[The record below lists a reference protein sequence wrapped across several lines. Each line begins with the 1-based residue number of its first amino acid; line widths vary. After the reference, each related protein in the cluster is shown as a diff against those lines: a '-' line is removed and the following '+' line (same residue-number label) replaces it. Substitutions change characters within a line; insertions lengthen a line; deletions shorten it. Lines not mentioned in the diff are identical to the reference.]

1 MKNNTTGSGI
11 KVNVVT
17 KEIIITKAFEKAASQ
32 IGSKEYEEI
41 VKTVQ
46 DFPEFVVKYKE
57 IKKKANK
64 TSYKGLT
71 INEMKRFVST
81 RSTEEQEVFNKVL
94 ELANGQ
100 RGKYAIVKK
109 WFLDN
114 YKEVYV
120 SELDTISVK
129 GSKDISSLIDVSV
142 KGKDVTAA
150 W

>member
-1 MKNNTTGSGI
+1 MKNNTAKNGI

-17 KEIIITKAFEKAASQ
+17 KEIIITKAFEKAANL
-32 IGSKEYEEI
+32 IGSKEYEEM
-41 VKTVQ
+41 VKTMQ

-71 INEMKRFVST
+71 IDEMKRFVST
-81 RSTEEQEVFNKVL
+81 RSTAEQEMFDKVL

-120 SELDTISVK
+120 SELDTISVRK
-129 GSKDISSLIDVSV
+129 SKDTSSLVDVSV
-142 KGKDVTAA
+142 KNNDVTAA
-150 W
+150 

>member
-1 MKNNTTGSGI
+1 MKNNTTNNGI

-32 IGSKEYEEI
+32 IGSKEYEEM
-41 VKTVQ
+41 VKTLQ

-71 INEMKRFVST
+71 IDEMKRFVST
-81 RSTEEQEVFNKVL
+81 RSIAEQEMFDKVL

-120 SELDTISVK
+120 SELDTISVRK
-129 GSKDISSLIDVSV
+129 SKDTSSLVDVSV
-142 KGKDVTAA
+142 KNNDVTAA
-150 W
+150 

>member
-1 MKNNTTGSGI
+1 MKNNTTSKGI

-32 IGSKEYEEI
+32 IGSKEYEEM
-41 VKTVQ
+41 VKTLQ

-64 TSYKGLT
+64 NSYKGLT
-71 INEMKRFVST
+71 IDEMKRFVST
-81 RSTEEQEVFNKVL
+81 RSTAEQETFDKVL
-94 ELANGQ
+94 KIASGQ

-114 YKEVYV
+114 YKEIYV

-129 GSKDISSLIDVSV
+129 ESKDASFLADVSV
-142 KGKDVTAA
+142 KNNNAA
-150 W
+150 VA

>member
-1 MKNNTTGSGI
+1 MKNNTASNGI

-32 IGSKEYEEI
+32 IGSKEYEEM
-41 VKTVQ
+41 VKTLQ

-71 INEMKRFVST
+71 IDEMKRFVST
-81 RSTEEQEVFNKVL
+81 RSTAEQEKFDKVL
-94 ELANGQ
+94 EIASGQ

-129 GSKDISSLIDVSV
+129 ESKDTSSLVDVSV
-142 KGKDVTAA
+142 KSNDGAA
-150 W
+150 A

>member
-1 MKNNTTGSGI
+1 MKNNTTNNGI

-32 IGSKEYEEI
+32 IGSKEYEEM
-41 VKTVQ
+41 VKTLQ

-71 INEMKRFVST
+71 IDEMKRFVST
-81 RSTEEQEVFNKVL
+81 RSKAEQEKFDKVL
-94 ELANGQ
+94 EIASGQ

-129 GSKDISSLIDVSV
+129 AHKEASSLVDVSA
-142 KGKDVTAA
+142 KSNDVTAA
-150 W
+150 

>member
-1 MKNNTTGSGI
+1 MKNNTTNNGI

-17 KEIIITKAFEKAASQ
+17 KEIIITRAFEKAASQ
-32 IGSKEYEEI
+32 IGSKEYEEM
-41 VKTVQ
+41 VKTLQ

-81 RSTEEQEVFNKVL
+81 RSITEQEMFDKVL

-100 RGKYAIVKK
+100 RGKYAVVKK

-120 SELDTISVK
+120 SELETISVK
-129 GSKDISSLIDVSV
+129 ANKETTALVDAPIQNN
-142 KGKDVTAA
+142 TAA
-150 W
+150 

>member
-1 MKNNTTGSGI
+1 MKNNTTNNGI

-17 KEIIITKAFEKAASQ
+17 KEIIITKAFERAASR
-32 IGSKEYEEI
+32 IGSKEYEEM
-41 VKTVQ
+41 VKTLQ

-71 INEMKRFVST
+71 IDEMKRFVST
-81 RSTEEQEVFNKVL
+81 RSTAEQEMFDKVL

-120 SELDTISVK
+120 SELDTISVRK
-129 GSKDISSLIDVSV
+129 SKDTSSLVDVSV
-142 KGKDVTAA
+142 KNNDVTAA
-150 W
+150 